1 MLLLFLRAVLRIV
14 GRVCWGLLYP
24 GGRVLVVRRGLWMV
38 VGGFVIVVDIGLFA
52 AVVVVGREERKGC

>member
-1 MLLLFLRAVLRIV
+1 
-14 GRVCWGLLYP
+14 
-24 GGRVLVVRRGLWMV
+24 MV